1 MDLMQASFR
10 GLQFHADYYGS
21 DTPVD
26 FAFSSKSMCVVMMA
40 NWWATEWAPGD
51 GIEIFQAACV
61 PEIVH
66 QGEEPAR
73 WIVQDVLGVELT
85 FAADE
90 DMADRLA
97 RARESTDLYRY
108 EYLRALD
115 SLQVSLGE
123 DLDITRWI
131 EAVKA
136 RPILDPAE
144 ELRKQN
150 LGLRKVGRLF
160 LRDSH
165 GQTDVLVIDEFGNT
179 AVASGSEWLQVFADQ
194 WTEREDRPDME
205 DFLAWAQEQRL
216 PVAASF
222 EAAQIEMTVGH
233 VEDIAARILA
243 GKQLDVMLR
252 KGAKVT
258 GQTTSPA
265 IGFAS

>member
-1 MDLMQASFR
+1 MDLIQASLK

-21 DTPVD
+21 DTPAD
-26 FAFSSKSMCVVMMA
+26 FAFSSDSMCVVMMA

-51 GIEIFQAACV
+51 GIEVFRAECV

-66 QGEEPAR
+66 PGEDPTR
-73 WIVQDVLGVELT
+73 WTVQDVPGVELT

-97 RARESTDLYRY
+97 LARESTDLYRY

-115 SLQVSLGE
+115 TLQGSLGE

-136 RPILDPAE
+136 RPLLDPAE

-150 LGLRKVGRLF
+150 LGLRKIGKLF

-165 GQTDVLVIDEFGNT
+165 GASDILVIDEFGNS

-222 EAAQIEMTVGH
+222 EAAQIEMTAGH
-233 VEDIAARILA
+233 VEDIAARILV
-243 GKQLDVMLR
+243 GKQLDATSR
-252 KGAKVT
+252 KGGKRA

>member
-1 MDLMQASFR
+1 MDLIQASLK

-26 FAFSSKSMCVVMMA
+26 FALSSEGRSVVMMA

-51 GIEIFQAACV
+51 GIEIFQAECV
-61 PEIVH
+61 PEIAH
-66 QGEEPAR
+66 QGEDPTR
-73 WIVQDVLGVELT
+73 WIVQDVAGVELT

-97 RARESTDLYRY
+97 RARESTDLYRW
-108 EYLRALD
+108 EYVRALD
-115 SLQVSLGE
+115 RLQGSLGE
-123 DLDITRWI
+123 DLDITKWI
-131 EAVKA
+131 EAIKA

-165 GQTDVLVIDEFGNT
+165 GESDVLVIDEFGNA

-194 WTEREDRPDME
+194 WTEREDRPGME

-222 EAAQIEMTVGH
+222 EAAQVEMTAGH
-233 VEDIAARILA
+233 VEDIAVRILS
-243 GKQLDVMLR
+243 GKQLDVMSRKAR
-252 KGAKVT
+252 KGA
-258 GQTTSPA
+258 GQTTSTA